1 MQIETPHLQLTPS
14 IPIHCLRE
22 SFSILL
28 WVYQIMALEGIL
40 ALSTVIRLVGVYI
53 AYHIVRA
60 LYNISP
66 FHPLSHIPGPKL
78 AAATWFYEGWFDLI
92 LGGMYTNEIQRMH
105 EVYGTKSANLVRC
118 TVLVPA
124 FGKTKTK
131 TEYHIPRSC
140 CAH

>member
-1 MQIETPHLQLTPS
+1 
-14 IPIHCLRE
+14 
-22 SFSILL
+22 
-28 WVYQIMALEGIL
+28 MALEGIL